1 VADHERR
8 LGDAHA
14 RPVSVTTRPA
24 LGAGRASSTRRWT
37 LPRRGD
43 NALVRAIGRAPVR
56 VRTKLLVAFAAI
68 AVVLVAVAA
77 LGLRVLGQ
85 SNSRVEALGTLQLRA
100 ATYQGLQTQ
109 SQQLRQLLALRGAQ
123 DPNLD
128 VYIRGNAASVRRG
141 GGWALVDQ
149 AIATALSQLG
159 PATNESRFGF
169 VPPPADEAL
178 LRRIRADYQSF
189 SRTLERIIVLD
200 RTRAPTRTIRS
211 LLATVIDTDNDL
223 GALTDRLAAAT
234 FAQTDALIAQNR
246 HSYSSSRNL
255 FVGVGAGSIVLALL
269 LGLALSGSV
278 VGPIQR
284 TEARLAE
291 IAVGDFT
298 VHVDVPN
305 RDELGS
311 LAANLNRMNDEL
323 RRLYEELET
332 VSRHK
337 SEFLANMSHEL
348 RTPLNAIIGF
358 SELLHQESFGP
369 LNEHQR
375 VYVEDVLGAGQHLLS
390 LINDILDLAKVEAG
404 RIDLELTEVSLRETL
419 ASGLTMH
426 AGRAA
431 REGIE
436 IALRLDPEEIRV
448 RADERRLRQ
457 IVFNL
462 LSNAVKFTPAGG
474 RVEVSALALDGV
486 VEVAVADTGPGI
498 APDDQE
504 IVFQEFGQARSG
516 PERDEEGTG
525 LGLPLSRRF
534 VELHGGRL
542 WVESAPG
549 QGSTFRFTLP
559 AASSRRSP

>member
-8 LGDAHA
+8 FGDAHA
-14 RPVSVTTRPA
+14 RSLSATARPVV
-24 LGAGRASSTRRWT
+24 AGRANLTRRWA
-37 LPRRGD
+37 LPKRGD
-43 NALVRAIGRAPVR
+43 NPLVRAIGRAPVR

-68 AVVLVAVAA
+68 ALLLVAVAA

-85 SNSRVEALGTLQLRA
+85 SNSRVESLGTLQLRA

-128 VYIRGNAASVRRG
+128 VYIRGNAASVRQG

-178 LRRIRADYQSF
+178 LRRIHADYRRF
-189 SRTLERIIVLD
+189 SQTLERIIALD
-200 RTRAPTRTIRS
+200 RTGAPTRTTRA
-211 LLATVIDTDNDL
+211 LLAAVIDTDNDL
-223 GALTDRLAAAT
+223 GALTDRLATAT
-234 FAQTDALIAQNR
+234 FARTDALIAENR
-246 HSYSSSRNL
+246 NSFSSSRNL
-255 FVGVGAGSIVLALL
+255 FIGVGAGSILLALL

-291 IAVGDFT
+291 IAAGDFT
-298 VHVDVPN
+298 THVDLPN

-404 RIDLELTEVSLRETL
+404 RIDLELTNVSLRETL

-426 AGRAA
+426 AGRAEH
-431 REGIE
+431 EGIE
-436 IALRLDPEEIRV
+436 IALRLDPEEILV

-457 IVFNL
+457 VVFNL

-474 RVEVSALALDGV
+474 RVDVSARALDGV
-486 VEVAVADTGPGI
+486 VEIAVADTGPGI
-498 APDDQE
+498 APEDQE
-504 IVFQEFGQARSG
+504 VIFQEFGQARIA
-516 PERDEEGTG
+516 PERGEEGTG
-525 LGLPLSRRF
+525 LGLPLARRF

-542 WVESAPG
+542 WVETAPG
-549 QGSTFRFTLP
+549 EGSTFRFTLP
-559 AASSRRSP
+559 APSSARVP